1 MKSSLIFIW
10 LPHFDMNVKTM
21 ERFCKDAS
29 RTFFNEFGL
38 ISHQINS
45 IDSPFDRLPP
55 LDMNVKTMEIFCKD
69 ASQNFFNE
77 FGLISHLINSFDSP
91 FDRLPPLDM
100 NMEAGNSSA
109 KMHHEPSSMSLG

>member
-1 MKSSLIFIW
+1 
-10 LPHFDMNVKTM
+10 
-21 ERFCKDAS
+21 
-29 RTFFNEFGL
+29 
-38 ISHQINS
+38 
-45 IDSPFDRLPP
+45 
-55 LDMNVKTMEIFCKD
+55 MNVKTMEIFCKD

-100 NMEAGNSSA
+100 NMKAGNSSA